1 MTRFAPLFVAI
12 AALGC
17 SSWKLSPVEK
27 PPVAP
32 NVAERGGGLA
42 RVCVIRDSH
51 LAQAVTF
58 PVYDNGKLV
67 GATRGPSYFCY
78 LAEPGE
84 HEIEIEA
91 DDPEVAKL
99 RAAPG
104 RAYFLSQEVD
114 NIFGYVKARAV
125 WLERDAALEALSA
138 LEYRVLVGV
147 PGDRELPGGAPCA
160 PARPGAAAAAAPK
173 APDGRVLPPP
183 PPRGARAYHGPP
195 VCGS

>member
-1 MTRFAPLFVAI
+1 MTRSVWLLVALL
-12 AALGC
+12 ASGC
-17 SSWKLSPVEK
+17 SSWKLSSVEK

-78 LAEPGE
+78 LAEPGD
-84 HEIEIEA
+84 HEIKIEA
-91 DDPEVAKL
+91 DQADIAKL
-99 RAAPG
+99 SAAPG
-104 RAYFLSQEVD
+104 RAYYLSQEVD
-114 NIFGYVKARAV
+114 NLFGFVKARAV
-125 WLERDAALEALSA
+125 WLERDAALEALGA
-138 LEYRVLVGV
+138 LEYQVLIGV
-147 PGDRELPGGAPCA
+147 PGDQELPGGAPCA
-160 PARPGAAAAAAPK
+160 PARPTSASVPMTK